1 MAEPEVRQAA
11 SPSDA
16 MPAMARALG
25 LAGLIPFIGGAA
37 AVWLAP
43 PDWGTVAMQAQ
54 MLYGA
59 IILSFLGGLHWGRF
73 LAGGVPIGWLIW
85 SVVPSILAWGVL
97 VLPVFHALAAL
108 MVLLAICLAVDMR
121 AIRAGI
127 WPEWMAGLRR
137 LLSIVAI
144 LSLAASLSRV
154 LIGGAV
160 P

>member
-1 MAEPEVRQAA
+1 MAETQARHA
-11 SPSDA
+11 DAPSAD
-16 MPAMARALG
+16 MPAMARILG
-25 LAGLIPFIGGAA
+25 LAGLIPFIGGAVS
-37 AVWLAP
+37 VWLAP

-59 IILSFLGGLHWGRF
+59 IILSFLGGLHWGRY
-73 LAGGVPIGWLIW
+73 LAGGVADGWLIW

-121 AIRAGI
+121 AIRQGL
-127 WPEWMAGLRR
+127 WPAWMAGLRR
-137 LLSIVAI
+137 LLSVVAI

-154 LIGGAV
+154 LIGGGA